1 MAQVIPGHEAWS
13 GGEGEVGVLVL
24 HGYTASPYAVRP
36 LAQLIANAG
45 YRVELPRL
53 PGHGTHWK
61 DLAKTTWRDWARE
74 AIGAFEM
81 LRSRTRAQV
90 VVGLSVGGALA
101 LHLAE
106 TRNDIAGL
114 VLVNPSVWSGDP
126 RVKILPILKWVLP
139 SVPGVANDIALE
151 GQDEHAYERMPTRSS
166 ASLIEFQRMVREAF
180 SEVSCPLLLLTS
192 PQDHVV
198 EPAGSDMI
206 RDGVSSGDVEHVL
219 LQRSYHVAW
228 LDHDR
233 PEIER
238 RALEFIQRVTSSPVR
253 P

>member
-24 HGYTASPYAVRP
+24 HGHTASPYSVRP

-45 YRVELPRL
+45 YAVELPRL

-74 AIGAFEM
+74 SIGAFEM
-81 LRSRTRAQV
+81 LRSRSRLQV
-90 VVGLSVGGALA
+90 IVGLSVGGALA
-101 LHLAE
+101 LHLAA
-106 TRNDIAGL
+106 TRDDVAGI
-114 VLVNPSVWSGDP
+114 VLVNPSVWTGDP
-126 RVKILPILKWVLP
+126 RVKILPLLKHVLP

-151 GQDEHAYERMPTRSS
+151 GQDEAAYDRMPTRSA
-166 ASLIEFQRMVREAF
+166 ASLVEFQRLVRDSF
-180 SEVSCPLLLLTS
+180 SEVTCPVLLLTS

-198 EPAGSDMI
+198 EPVGSDMI
-206 RDGVSSGDVEHVL
+206 REGVSSTDLEQVL
-219 LQRSYHVAW
+219 LDRSYHVAW

-233 PEIER
+233 PIIEER
-238 RALEFIQRVTSSPVR
+238 TLEFIQRVTSAPR
-253 P
+253 